1 LSSTRAKLKFSSLKL
16 GNAYLS
22 PDNNNVVRLN
32 LGEEE
37 ELLMESIDFKKDI
50 NQDSRSGPMDEAG
63 RNKRSEENIH
73 CDSRFL
79 GSVHDSP
86 EHS

>member
-1 LSSTRAKLKFSSLKL
+1 LLKL

-37 ELLMESIDFKKDI
+37 ELSMESLDFKKDI
-50 NQDSRSGPMDEAG
+50 NQDSRSGPMDEA
-63 RNKRSEENIH
+63 RRKEQEKRRKYS
-73 CDSRFL
+73 L
-79 GSVHDSP
+79 
-86 EHS
+86 

>member
-1 LSSTRAKLKFSSLKL
+1 
-16 GNAYLS
+16 
-22 PDNNNVVRLN
+22 
-32 LGEEE
+32 
-37 ELLMESIDFKKDI
+37 MESIDFKKDI

-86 EHS
+86 EHSQTKSGGDEGEDLVLT